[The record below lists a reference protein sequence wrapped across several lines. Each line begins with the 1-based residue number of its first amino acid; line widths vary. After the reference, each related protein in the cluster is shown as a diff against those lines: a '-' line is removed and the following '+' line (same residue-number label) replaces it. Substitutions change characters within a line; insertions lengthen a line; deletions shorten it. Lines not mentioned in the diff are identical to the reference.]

1 MLQPDFIIDVAS
13 PNAYLV
19 HKTLGTIERRTGCRF
34 NYIPCLLGGIFK
46 ATGNQ
51 APMLAFADIK
61 GKLAY
66 DQREIQRFIQQHQ
79 LTAFTFNPHFPI
91 NTLTLMRGAAAMELQ
106 GQDALVQYLDKVL
119 HYMWEEPRNLNDP
132 EILASTL
139 TDAGY
144 DAEALIASTRQ
155 AAVKQQLISNTE
167 KAVQRGTFGIP
178 TFFVGEE
185 MFFGKERLGQ
195 VEREIMQPHQPAVGK

>member
-19 HKTLGTIERRTGCRF
+19 HKALGAIEKRTGCRF
-34 NYIPCLLGGIFK
+34 NYVPCLLGGIFK

-51 APMLAFADIK
+51 APMLAFGDIK

-66 DQREIQRFIQQHQ
+66 DQLEMQRFIQQHQ

-106 GQDALVQYLDKVL
+106 GQDELVQYLDKVL

-144 DAEALIASTRQ
+144 DAEALIASTQ
-155 AAVKQQLISNTE
+155 QPEVKQRLISNTE

-178 TFFVGEE
+178 TFYVGDE

-195 VEREIMQPHQPAVGK
+195 VELEVTRTR